1 MGDRYL
7 YDSLSTA
14 EGGINSLL
22 SPQLLPRNTLA
33 WSVNATIRGGYIQPR
48 PPLFQQTITY
58 PSDSVRSAVE
68 GGYFQGAGY
77 YRPDYGSQQLVA
89 QISGR
94 LFTFTPQSADTWLC
108 AEITI
113 PGDPNSST
121 ATQAWMNQAEK
132 WMIITDGSAK
142 LPIFYDGATTRRSYG
157 PSVVLAT
164 TKAIGT
170 FPDPRVI
177 GEIIT
182 VELTAPYTGPF
193 NVPVLF
199 NNEFYQ
205 PISSPST
212 SYQVIL
218 TNQTAVN
225 GSVVP
230 QGSQIVVR
238 SGIIGN
244 VVVGGSMPANYP
256 TIIKLS
262 SVAGLSRGMT
272 VMITAGAATTTV
284 NPVTSFAINS
294 IHPVGYG
301 DGYIALDPILPP
313 GQPPGAASRLAYFGT
328 ITIATTTPSGA
339 VAQLYISS
347 TSPDVIIGNTTLLF
361 SNPEIGSDVTVSIDA
376 QYSGPDG
383 QSVWIGSSQYLIRS
397 GPEAPASASLNL
409 INLSDTADA
418 GGAIPAEDILSVP
431 ELPAGRM
438 GAYGLGHQCM
448 CLTDGISF
456 LYGDTVGGPSGTQA
470 NNYRDAVLKTTENDF
485 LDSRGS
491 FKLPT
496 SGETIQSM
504 TFTAIL
510 DAAYGQGPLQIGT
523 QSTIFTCAVPTN
535 QADWAA
541 LENPI
546 VTETL
551 IGKGPLAQ
559 NSTILANSDTIFR
572 APDGIGSLVYAR
584 REFITNWGNTPIS
597 TEVYRALSPDNVALL
612 SVASAVTFDNRFLHT
627 NRPTSGP
634 SGIYHKGT
642 VALNF
647 DPVSSLKSKAA
658 SCWESLW
665 TGTNTLQYIFGT
677 FNNVDRCLLFAYDEV
692 SGAIQLWDQLKSE
705 TAQYKDNG
713 ETDIEWSFE
722 TACIFKPQERDKSMP
737 IVRLWNGRMHV
748 SNIVGDV
755 NIKVFYRPDFWPCWI
770 KWNEFD
776 LCATVDTSNTNSR
789 PGYLDPIGFGEPSGT
804 DCESG
809 NNRPMRSG
817 RFFQIRV
824 EVTGKCTIMGMD
836 FAAVPEPTIHFP
848 APKCEAY
855 DCQTLVCSNESDYA
869 YNMNATPRP
878 NPATMY
884 GNSQRVYQ
892 LCNSDAVVVPV
903 PYFSSPGWISYN
915 STGGVVF
922 APNIYYATTQ
932 AAADAQA
939 DAALAEFVVNQLA
952 RNYDCVRP

>member
-7 YDSLSTA
+7 YDALSTS

-22 SPQLLPRNTLA
+22 SPQLLDRNTLA

-48 PPLFQQTITY
+48 PPLLQQTVTY
-58 PSDSVRSAVE
+58 PSDAVRAAVE
-68 GGYFQGAGY
+68 SGYFQGASY
-77 YRPDYGSQQLVA
+77 YRPDYGSQQIVA
-89 QISGR
+89 QFSGR
-94 LFTFTPQSADTWLC
+94 LFTFTPDSTSSWTC
-108 AEITI
+108 AEITLA
-113 PGDPNSST
+113 GDPNSAT
-121 ATQAWMNQAEK
+121 ATQVWMNQAEK
-132 WMIITDGSAK
+132 WLIITDGTEK
-142 LPIFYDGATTRRSYG
+142 LPLFWDGSTLRRSYG

-170 FPDPRVI
+170 FPSPRVI

-182 VELTAPYTGPF
+182 VELTSAYTGPY

-199 NNEFYQ
+199 NGEFYQ
-205 PISSPST
+205 PIPGGGGGGGTEYSAILENLSDTPGSMIPS
-212 SYQVIL
+212 
-218 TNQTAVN
+218 
-225 GSVVP
+225 
-230 QGSQIVVR
+230 GSQIVSNANLGIMVSHSSYHTLPG
-238 SGIIGN
+238 SGATLFVDIEVNVPVPPSVQTGSLFIGSQLFGRTSLDASSTQLTLRAFTTSPPPISDGSIVAASN
-244 VVVGGSMPANYP
+244 TGAFPTVVVAVTGEDATVPAVNSSVTVPLSSAYTGAAGTLVWIADKQYRITGGSSP
-256 TIIKLS
+256 T
-262 SVAGLSRGMT
+262 
-272 VMITAGAATTTV
+272 
-284 NPVTSFAINS
+284 
-294 IHPVGYG
+294 
-301 DGYIALDPILPP
+301 P
-313 GQPPGAASRLAYFGT
+313 GT
-328 ITIATTTPSGA
+328 
-339 VAQLYISS
+339 
-347 TSPDVIIGNTTLLF
+347 
-361 SNPEIGSDVTVSIDA
+361 
-376 QYSGPDG
+376 
-383 QSVWIGSSQYLIRS
+383 
-397 GPEAPASASLNL
+397 SLNL
-409 INLSDTADA
+409 INLSDTSDA
-418 GGAIPAEDILSVP
+418 GGAIPAENILSVP

-535 QADWAA
+535 AADWAA

-559 NSTILANSDTIFR
+559 NSTLLANSDTLFR
-572 APDGIGSLVYAR
+572 TTEGIGSLVYAR

-597 TEVYRALSPDNVALL
+597 SEMYRALSRDTVSLL

-627 NRPTSGP
+627 NRPITGP
-634 SGIYHKGT
+634 NGTYHQGT

-647 DPVSSLKSKAA
+647 DPVSSLKSKSA
-658 SCWESLW
+658 SVWESLW
-665 TGTNTLQYIFGT
+665 TGTNTLQYLFGT
-677 FNNVDRCLLFAYDEV
+677 FNNSDRCLLFAYDQV
-692 SGAIQLWDQLKSE
+692 SGANQLWEQLKSE
-705 TAQYKDNG
+705 TSQYQDNG
-713 ETDIEWSFE
+713 DTDIEWSFE
-722 TACIFKPQERDKSMP
+722 TACIFKPQNRDNTLP

-748 SNIVGDV
+748 SNVVGDV
-755 NIKVFYRPDFWPCWI
+755 HIKVLYRPDFWPCWVT
-770 KWNEFD
+770 WREFD
-776 LCATVDTSNTNSR
+776 LCANVDTSNTNSR